1 MKYEQGIAA
10 WELVY
15 SYKGWENL
23 LFDQSGDFMKQNT
36 DFSKWKKK
44 ATPQT
49 LYHKLKPTIV
59 DQEKKCYHMRIL
71 NDHFF
76 YLKNVNL
83 PVSIEEKAKFL

>member
-1 MKYEQGIAA
+1 MGISIFIQGLGEFII
-10 WELVY
+10 W
-15 SYKGWENL
+15 
-23 LFDQSGDFMKQNT
+23 
-36 DFSKWKKK
+36 SKWRFYEAKYRFFEVEEKSN
-44 ATPQT
+44 PQT
-49 LYHKLKPTIV
+49 LYHKLKPTTV